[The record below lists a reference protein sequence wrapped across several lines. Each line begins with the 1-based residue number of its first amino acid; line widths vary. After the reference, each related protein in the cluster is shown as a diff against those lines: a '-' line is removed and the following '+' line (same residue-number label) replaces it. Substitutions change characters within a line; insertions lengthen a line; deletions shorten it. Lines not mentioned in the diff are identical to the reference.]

1 MAGGTEGLWFADAAR
16 GTANQIAAI
25 QGATPSTTIRI
36 PADETNLLT
45 SYKAFDGLATGEGFV
60 WALGDVFGRTLWKL
74 DPISQQAVA
83 RIKLPFVP
91 GRIAVGDGAV
101 WVTSLLDNAIW
112 RINPV
117 TNRIVKRIAVPGPVT
132 AIAVAGRVYV
142 GEANGSL
149 TSINPNTNQPDEGTV
164 QLTGSPTQIAASG
177 GAVWATV
184 KPFPTRA
191 PAGTIAI
198 GLLADCE
205 GPYGNFYDASLAGA
219 EVALLSH
226 GGVRVGTKITDGIKG
241 ATIAGKR
248 VVIEE
253 GCSDGTSA
261 STLAE
266 ARRLV
271 ERVGVKILIGPTD
284 VPGWL
289 ALQEYAK
296 RQPGITFVNG
306 TAAAQ
311 VLRPQPKTFSFTP
324 DAAQWMAGL
333 GAYAYRKLGWRRVVT
348 VADADDDLFNWT
360 QTAGFDA
367 EFCALGGTIVKRVW
381 VPKATQNYASVA
393 AQIPKTGVDGV
404 VAAGETRSVIALAN
418 RAPLLRGD
426 LGKKLLIGAIDGSGD
441 LGPLGNRAANLLKTA
456 EGVGPCSTFARVKAA
471 YGGRLKPNPANTT
484 NAIYS
489 YTVGRGLIFEF
500 ADHPPHL
507 GTPSPFVTS
516 VALFDARG
524 PTWNRPSGPLYFASF
539 VASAPDQVPC
549 TP

>member
-1 MAGGTEGLWFADAAR
+1 M
-16 GTANQIAAI
+16 
-25 QGATPSTTIRI
+25 
-36 PADETNLLT
+36 
-45 SYKAFDGLATGEGFV
+45 
-60 WALGDVFGRTLWKL
+60 
-74 DPISQQAVA
+74 
-83 RIKLPFVP
+83 
-91 GRIAVGDGAV
+91 V
-101 WVTSLLDNAIW
+101 WVT
-112 RINPV
+112 
-117 TNRIVKRIAVPGPVT
+117 T
-132 AIAVAGRVYV
+132 
-142 GEANGSL
+142 
-149 TSINPNTNQPDEGTV
+149 
-164 QLTGSPTQIAASG
+164 
-177 GAVWATV
+177 
-184 KPFPTRA
+184 KPFPTRV
-191 PAGTIAI
+191 PDGTIGI
-198 GLLADCE
+198 GLLADCR
-205 GPYGNFYDASLAGA
+205 GPYGNNYDASLAGA

-241 ATIAGKR
+241 ATIAGKP
-248 VVIEE
+248 VLIEQ

-271 ERVGVKILIGPTD
+271 EQVGVKILIGPTD

-311 VLRPQPKTFSFTP
+311 VLRPQPNTFSFTP